1 MRELRGR
8 KMTIKCFYHG
18 SDLDGWASG
27 AIVRYWYEKEGN
39 QVEMFP
45 INYGD
50 KFPMDQITK
59 SDLVYVVD
67 FSLPVEKLQELDSK
81 CNYLIWIDHHFGI
94 IKEYLEKNTSCKS
107 IYGFRSINSSACELT
122 WDYLFPAKDTPRF
135 IRLLGLY
142 DRWEHNDPSEPWD
155 DIEAFQYGFKVRS
168 TNPRGCFEF
177 WREWFEN
184 LSSVPIFTVDVIDS
198 GRLIQKYVEGRFKSS
213 LTERSFVVDWEG
225 YKCLVINGDPY
236 IANYLTRAK
245 EFEGCDIGINFCN
258 SKGEFWI
265 VNLRTARDDIDLS
278 ALAKKYGGG
287 GHRAAAGFPCK
298 VLPFKEISTG
308 AL

>member
-1 MRELRGR
+1 M
-8 KMTIKCFYHG
+8 KMAIKCFYHG

-50 KFPMDQITK
+50 RFPMD
-59 SDLVYVVD
+59 SLSLEDFVFMVD
-67 FSLPVEKLQELDSK
+67 FSLPINDMQQIAQRVNGKF
-81 CNYLIWIDHHFGI
+81 IWIDHHASAIKSYDDDPIMLLGI
-94 IKEYLEKNTSCKS
+94 RDVA
-107 IYGFRSINSSACELT
+107 FAACELT
-122 WDYLFPAKDTPRF
+122 WEYFCDDDTRRF
-135 IRLLGLY
+135 IKLLGLY
-142 DRWEHNDPSEPWD
+142 DRWEHNDPNEPWD
-155 DIEAFQYGFKVRS
+155 DIEAFQYGFKAQA
-168 TNPRGCFEF
+168 TDPKEDEEFEYC
-177 WREWFEN
+177 WREWF
-184 LSSVPIFTVDVIDS
+184 DS
-198 GRLIQKYVEGRFKSS
+198 YQTPTFITDTRSTGKYIKKYVEDRFQSN
-213 LTERSFVVDWEG
+213 LAERSFVVDWEG

-236 IANYLTRAK
+236 IANYLTRAE

>member
-1 MRELRGR
+1 
-8 KMTIKCFYHG
+8 MTIKCFYHG

-50 KFPMDQITK
+50 RFPMD
-59 SDLVYVVD
+59 SLSLEDFVFMVD
-67 FSLPVEKLQELDSK
+67 FSLPINDMQQIAQRVNGKF
-81 CNYLIWIDHHFGI
+81 IWIDHHASAIKSYDDGPIMLLGI
-94 IKEYLEKNTSCKS
+94 RDVA
-107 IYGFRSINSSACELT
+107 FAACELT
-122 WDYLFPAKDTPRF
+122 WEYFCDDETPFF
-135 IRLLGLY
+135 IKLLGSY
-142 DRWEHNDPSEPWD
+142 DRWDHSEILARWKN
-155 DIEAFQYGFKVRS
+155 IEAFQYGFKVHA
-168 TNPRGCFEF
+168 TNPKEDDFTF
-177 WREWFEN
+177 WNSWFFIDSERI
-184 LSSVPIFTVDVIDS
+184 SGTRIRDVILS
-198 GRLIQKYVEGRFKSS
+198 GENIQKYVEDRFQSN
-213 LTERSFVVDWEG
+213 LAERSFVVDWEG

-236 IANYLTRAK
+236 IANYLTRAE

>member
-1 MRELRGR
+1 MA
-8 KMTIKCFYHG
+8 IKCFYHG

-27 AIVRYWYEKEGN
+27 AIVRYFYEKEGIP
-39 QVEMFP
+39 VEMFP

-50 KFPMDQITK
+50 KFPFESVSLEDFVFM
-59 SDLVYVVD
+59 VD
-67 FSLPVEKLQELDSK
+67 FSLPIDDMERLAQRVNGKF
-81 CNYLIWIDHHFGI
+81 IWIDHHASAIKSYNNGLTMLLGI
-94 IKEYLEKNTSCKS
+94 RDVA
-107 IYGFRSINSSACELT
+107 FAACELT
-122 WDYLFPAKDTPRF
+122 WKYFCDEEMPRF

-142 DRWEHNDPSEPWD
+142 DRWEHDDPAESWQN
-155 DIEAFQYGFKVRS
+155 IETFQYGFKNYA
-168 TNPRGCFEF
+168 TNPKEKDFLF
-177 WREWFEN
+177 WNGWFFMDSERV
-184 LSSVPIFTVDVIDS
+184 LSTRIRDVMFS
-198 GRLIQKYVEGRFKSS
+198 GANIKKYVEDRFKSN
-213 LTERSFVVDWEG
+213 LAERSFIVDWEG

-258 SKGEFWI
+258 ARGEFWI
-265 VNLRTARDDIDLS
+265 VNLRTTRDDIDLS
-278 ALAKKYGGG
+278 SLAKKYGGG